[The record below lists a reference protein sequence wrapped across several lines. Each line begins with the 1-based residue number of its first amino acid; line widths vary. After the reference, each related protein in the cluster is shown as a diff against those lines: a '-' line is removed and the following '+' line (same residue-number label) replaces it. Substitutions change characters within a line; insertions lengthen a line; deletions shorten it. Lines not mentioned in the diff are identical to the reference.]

1 MGLLLDPYL
10 SFVILHTHTHTH
22 THTLPPSTPS
32 LPVHQAMETI
42 ERLEHQLAQEQ
53 QLRGTT
59 DSYLLELQRARQQA
73 TACVADVMEGQQ
85 NIRKHCTSIK

>member
-1 MGLLLDPYL
+1 MESWLGTRHLLDL
-10 SFVILHTHTHTH
+10 SFVLLSPKHTHT
-22 THTLPPSTPS
+22 
-32 LPVHQAMETI
+32 VHQAMETI